1 MKPYEL
7 TSKQAGFLDLGLGIA
22 LLTVFGFTTT
32 AVYTARSV
40 ESYQDSQCYE
50 EYNLDQVCIDSH
62 Q

>member
-1 MKPYEL
+1 M
-7 TSKQAGFLDLGLGIA
+7 KQAGFLDLGLGIA